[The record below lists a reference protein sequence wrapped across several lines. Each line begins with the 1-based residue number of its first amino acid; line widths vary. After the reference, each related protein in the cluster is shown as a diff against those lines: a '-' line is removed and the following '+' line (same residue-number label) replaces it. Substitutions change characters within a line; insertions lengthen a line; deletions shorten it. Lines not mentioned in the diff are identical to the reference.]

1 MSGLNREAFRHIGM
15 RKWKSVLAVF
25 VGFWVW
31 QLIRVFVPGL
41 EVHPIYIYIYG
52 VIEIRETSEK
62 TVSFG
67 LLRIKS
73 TFAALGVGLPM
84 IFLSSLLLSLTDV
97 SWVRLI
103 IEMAVIL
110 IGTLLV
116 LMVAEW
122 IGCKTFCGL
131 AAAIFI
137 ILVVFHT
144 DSEPLTYSL
153 LRAAQTILGVCI
165 AWLINVKLL
174 PYHGRKEMETKE

>member
-31 QLIRVFVPGL
+31 QLIRMFVPGL

-84 IFLSSLLLSLTDV
+84 IFLSSLLLSLTDA

-153 LRAAQTILGVCI
+153 LRAAQTILGVFI

-174 PYHGRKEMETKE
+174 PYHGRKEKETKE

>member
-84 IFLSSLLLSLTDV
+84 IFLSSLLLSLTDA

-153 LRAAQTILGVCI
+153 LRAAQTILGVFI

-174 PYHGRKEMETKE
+174 PYHGRKEKETKG

>member
-84 IFLSSLLLSLTDV
+84 IFLSSLLLSLTDA

-153 LRAAQTILGVCI
+153 LRAAQTILGVFI

-174 PYHGRKEMETKE
+174 PYHGRKEQETKE

>member
-84 IFLSSLLLSLTDV
+84 IFLSSLLLSLTDA

-153 LRAAQTILGVCI
+153 LRAAQTILGVFI

-174 PYHGRKEMETKE
+174 PYHGRKEKETKE